1 MSTSGTLLEDE
12 TAVQTLNSSQ
22 STANE
27 VNEKQIVAAETE
39 IQIDKACKQ
48 YEPIA
53 FYATNLYF
61 LVGELRFIINI
72 LIYVTFKL

>member
-1 MSTSGTLLEDE
+1 MATSETLLEDE
-12 TAVQTLNSSQ
+12 AAVQILNSSQ

-27 VNEKQIVAAETE
+27 VSEKQVVAAETE

-53 FYATNLYF
+53 FYATVLFF
-61 LVGELRFIINI
+61 LVGMLS
-72 LIYVTFKL
+72 L